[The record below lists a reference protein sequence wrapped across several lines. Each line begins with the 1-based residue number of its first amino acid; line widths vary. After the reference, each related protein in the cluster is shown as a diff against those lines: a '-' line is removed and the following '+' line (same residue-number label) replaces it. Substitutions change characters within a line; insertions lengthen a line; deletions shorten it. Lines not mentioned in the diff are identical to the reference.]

1 LGVGREADVGSGSKD
16 AGKERQGEIEENKE
30 KEQITEK
37 KRSSS
42 YDGGRQHVRFEN
54 GVSDGPRLRDRLASF
69 KSKPQKADARAEVY
83 QAAKSAR
90 QDHLESIRNLE

>member
-42 YDGGRQHVRFEN
+42 YEG
-54 GVSDGPRLRDRLASF
+54 
-69 KSKPQKADARAEVY
+69 SKPA
-83 QAAKSAR
+83 S
-90 QDHLESIRNLE
+90 